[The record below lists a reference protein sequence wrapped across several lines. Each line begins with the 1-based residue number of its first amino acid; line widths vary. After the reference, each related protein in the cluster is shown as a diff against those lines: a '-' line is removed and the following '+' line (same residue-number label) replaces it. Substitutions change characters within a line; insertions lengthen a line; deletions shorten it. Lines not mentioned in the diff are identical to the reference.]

1 MNDLLF
7 RTAQQIGV
15 NFKQRIIELV
25 VAPYEEKT
33 LVSDRGSRPVFE
45 LFCRGAFDGI
55 QRRPN
60 RIKVN
65 RDHCD
70 ERVVGKALALHPSRD
85 EGLVAE
91 VKIAKTELGEE
102 TLTLAD
108 EEMLDCSAGFRP
120 MPDGEEWNRDRT
132 EVRIR
137 KAWLGHIALVPEA
150 AYEGARVLSVRSGAS
165 EALTDPST
173 PNLDLV
179 RAWLLQ
185 DGRRICTCDA
195 ARRLGSDRLPGR

>member
-1 MNDLLF
+1 MSDLLF
-7 RTAQQIGV
+7 RAAHQVGV
-15 NFKQRIIELV
+15 NYPKRIIELV

-33 LVSDRGSRPVFE
+33 LVSDRGVRPVFE

-65 RDHCD
+65 RDHRD
-70 ERVVGKALALHPSRD
+70 ERVVGKAIALHPSRE

-91 VKIAKTELGEE
+91 VRIAKTELGEE
-102 TLTLAD
+102 TLTLA
-108 EEMLDCSAGFRP
+108 EEEILDCSAGFRP
-120 MPDGEEWNRDRT
+120 MADGEEWNRDRT

-137 KAWLGHIALVPEA
+137 RAWLGHIALVPEA
-150 AYEGARVLSVRSGAS
+150 AYSGAKVLSVRSGAS
-165 EALTDPST
+165 DALTDAST

-179 RAWLLQ
+179 RAWQLQ
-185 DGRRICTCDA
+185 DQY
-195 ARRLGSDRLPGR
+195 DRLTRVVAR